1 MTFKKSLRVVGLGA
15 SMTAGTPGFYSP
27 RERPPHGE
35 GDEQS
40 QYAYWM
46 RRLRPSWEVLNRGMR
61 GQRTDQILQR
71 FQYDAV
77 ETEPDVLIL
86 MAGTNDLYQGFGL
99 QAPLANLKVMLEQTL
114 SSGRAVVSASIP
126 PLNVASE
133 TLKKEILEFNHELK
147 LMTGRMNIVFF
158 DAYRLLE
165 DPFRP
170 GFIPDSPDD
179 VHPGVEGY
187 RKLGEALVSAVEA
200 ALERARR
207 E

>member
-1 MTFKKSLRVVGLGA
+1 MTLSKSFRVVGLGA

-27 RERPPHGE
+27 RERPPLGQ

-61 GQRTDQILQR
+61 GQRTDQILLR
-71 FQYDAV
+71 FKYDAV
-77 ETEPDVLIL
+77 ETNPDVLIL
-86 MAGTNDLYQGFGL
+86 LAGTNDLYQGFGL
-99 QAPLANLKVMLEQTL
+99 QAPLGNLKKMLERTL
-114 SSGRAVVSASIP
+114 AAGRGAVSASIP

-133 TLKKEILEFNHELK
+133 ELKKEILEFNRELE
-147 LMTGRMNIVFF
+147 LMAERMGVVFF

-165 DPFRP
+165 DPSRP

-179 VHPGVEGY
+179 VHPGVQGY
-187 RKLGEALVSAVEA
+187 RKLGEALIPAVEA
-200 ALERARR
+200 ALERAAR
-207 E
+207 

>member
-1 MTFKKSLRVVGLGA
+1 VTFKKSLRVVGLGA

-71 FQYDAV
+71 FTYDAV

-165 DPFRP
+165 DPSRP

-187 RKLGEALVSAVEA
+187 RKLGESLVPAVEA